1 MAFSSSAVLCSIAA
15 LIAFT
20 VSHSVAALFSAF
32 NVHIVVYNVHTVAVI
47 INAMILFHSVD
58 GPDNGLA
65 TDSGTS
71 TCTDGESGAG
81 LKSRSVY
88 VEAESGTGTCADTHS
103 EIDTETGHDLTST
116 GSVGAGAGDFNS
128 AGTGSGKI
136 AYVAA
141 CQVPTTVGVTELL
154 MSPMRD

>member
-1 MAFSSSAVLCSIAA
+1 MVLCLIEA

-32 NVHIVVYNVHTVAVI
+32 NAHIVVYNVHALAVI
-47 INAMILFHSVD
+47 INAMISSCSVD
-58 GPDNGLA
+58 DPDNGLA

-88 VEAESGTGTCADTHS
+88 IEAEAGTDTFTDKHS
-103 EIDTETGHDLTST
+103 EIDAETGHDSTGT
-116 GSVGAGAGDFNS
+116 GSVGTGAGDFDS
-128 AGTGSGKI
+128 AGTGPGSDTGSDAI
-136 AYVAA
+136 NI
-141 CQVPTTVGVTELL
+141 
-154 MSPMRD
+154 